1 MKNYSSTLR
10 PRNVSFPREALPLL
24 LARCAGF
31 SARLQRADPNFTLT
45 SRVWFFGFK
54 PPLEALDSQVCTTTT
69 PLRLLDAVVVILD
82 FSASSGAPDTGQGEA
97 ALLTGPSLPCWLS
110 SDSEHLLFDFN
121 FVQCFKNVLA
131 VGWSILPSVFV
142 FSTFYFEIIVNS
154 QEVIKSVHR
163 ALCCFHQPPPVTAS

>member
-1 MKNYSSTLR
+1 MLGMKNYSSTLR
-10 PRNVSFPREALPLL
+10 PRNVSSPREPLPLL
-24 LARCAGF
+24 LARRGGF
-31 SARLQRADPNFTLT
+31 SAGLQRADPNFTLT

-54 PPLEALDSQVCTTTT
+54 PPPEGLDSQVCTTTT
-69 PLRLLDAVVVILD
+69 PLRLLDAVVIVLD

-97 ALLTGPSLPCWLS
+97 ALLTGWLS

-131 VGWSILPSVFV
+131 VGWSLLPSVFV
-142 FSTFYFEIIVNS
+142 FSTFYFEMIVNS

-163 ALCCFHQPPPVTAS
+163 ALCCFHQPSPVTAS

>member
-69 PLRLLDAVVVILD
+69 PLRLLDAVVVVLD
-82 FSASSGAPDTGQGEA
+82 FSASSGAPIQVKEK
-97 ALLTGPSLPCWLS
+97 LLSSLGLPSLAGSAVTPSTYCLILILS
-110 SDSEHLLFDFN
+110 S
-121 FVQCFKNVLA
+121 VLRT
-131 VGWSILPSVFV
+131 S
-142 FSTFYFEIIVNS
+142 
-154 QEVIKSVHR
+154 
-163 ALCCFHQPPPVTAS
+163 